1 MDLSAR
7 RSISNKVME
16 ISDVVVTKPGGITTA
31 ECLCK
36 QVPMII
42 INPIPGQE
50 QKNTDFLLGH
60 GVAVR
65 AERSVDVVNYVDEFL
80 HNPEKLRRM
89 RDAAAKFSR
98 PSSSLDAARAIIHH
112 RQTNL
117 TNPPSSPAS
126 ARHSSL
132 VSQPSESHH
141 EHTPHK
147 RTAPQKRIPCNN
159 RQGRTCRS
167 PVCHPRPQCQG
178 HARLRV
184 RMV

>member
-1 MDLSAR
+1 MWMDLSAR
-7 RSISNKVME
+7 RSISNKVMQ
-16 ISDVVVTKPGGITTA
+16 ISEVVVTKPGGITTA

-98 PSSSLDAARAIIHH
+98 PSSSLDAARAIIGML
-112 RQTNL
+112 QQPNT
-117 TNPPSSPAS
+117 SSRGVVTAS
-126 ARHSSL
+126 
-132 VSQPSESHH
+132 
-141 EHTPHK
+141 
-147 RTAPQKRIPCNN
+147 TAVP
-159 RQGRTCRS
+159 
-167 PVCHPRPQCQG
+167 
-178 HARLRV
+178 
-184 RMV
+184 